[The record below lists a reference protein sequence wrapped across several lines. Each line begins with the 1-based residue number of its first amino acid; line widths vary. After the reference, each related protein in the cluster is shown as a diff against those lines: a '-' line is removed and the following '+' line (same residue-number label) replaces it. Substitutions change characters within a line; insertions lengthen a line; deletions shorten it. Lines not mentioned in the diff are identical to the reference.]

1 MPTPTP
7 NRFTS
12 YEFTE
17 EERKSAEVLNPLQKM
32 HLQTEV
38 ARIAMQMLNLD
49 AGTKSDLPDFEI
61 QRAFLK
67 GQMTS
72 LEYIIQLSESRELN
86 IIEEDASKN
95 YIVSRTPSGDQE
107 QQTNLYNVFT
117 NTPNSGE

>member
-1 MPTPTP
+1 MPISTP

-95 YIVSRTPSGDQE
+95 YIVSRTPGGDQE